1 MPPFTWKQDA
11 SKGFSALLSVGSR
24 DFSPSKADPGSSALL
39 PLSALWLPHILVPQD
54 YCSSVPVLPLDS
66 LSWPSLRGQMAK
78 YSIHRFV
85 YASGS
90 GLLSV
95 PTLGTIILRLEPWSW
110 FPPWQAWNP
119 SGSCVQVQSLVQWQ
133 GCLGG
138 RGHWSA
144 GLWQRGA
151 SWRGPCTPL
160 VTPGMLLQ
168 AGLWFHGG
176 RWR

>member
-11 SKGFSALLSVGSR
+11 SRGFSSLLSVSSR

-39 PLSALWLPHILVPQD
+39 PLSARWLPYISAPQD

-66 LSWPSLRGQMAK
+66 LSWPSLRVRWPNTPSIDLSTLLGQAC
-78 YSIHRFV
+78 SLCLHWALLFW
-85 YASGS
+85 
-90 GLLSV
+90 GLNPDPDFL
-95 PTLGTIILRLEPWSW
+95 PGRPGTLPEAVSRS
-110 FPPWQAWNP
+110 NP
-119 SGSCVQVQSLVQWQ
+119 GQ

-138 RGHWSA
+138 RGHWST
-144 GLWQRGA
+144 GLWQRGG
-151 SWRGPCTPL
+151 SWRSPCIPL

-176 RWR
+176 GWR